1 MMDMSTAANIAE
13 IAGGIAI
20 LVSITYAGFQ
30 IRQSNR
36 LARVESIRSTQSNSF
51 LDEYDMAVIGKGLVS
66 FDSLSY
72 ADKWA
77 FHCYFLRFLSH
88 YAMVIETHKLGLLE
102 DISVDNWTKAIAES
116 LATPGGKQYWNEGG
130 RESFEPQYV
139 KAIEDYIE
147 KSPADITPYNERY
160 KWMLETG

>member
-1 MMDMSTAANIAE
+1 MDMGTAANIAE

-51 LDEYDMAVIGKGLVS
+51 LDEYDMAIIGKGLVS
-66 FDSLSY
+66 FDSLDY
-72 ADKWA
+72 ADKWE

-88 YAMVIETHKLGLLE
+88 YAMVIQTHELGMAEGQAFALKVHQKEAERVFKL
-102 DISVDNWTKAIAES
+102 
-116 LATPGGKQYWNEGG
+116 NEV
-130 RESFEPQYV
+130 R
-139 KAIEDYIE
+139 KTRN
-147 KSPADITPYNERY
+147 KSSKTDAVNRASS
-160 KWMLETG
+160 